1 MLMTSQQSTPTQ
13 RLKSTVMNIIKLL
26 SYCAAYP
33 IVLAL
38 SGCALMGRDAPTL
51 NDLYAAHKLKG
62 SDINEA
68 YQKIGAPDQV
78 EKLPNGLSVAKWD
91 DAYSYTYV
99 SQVNQL
105 SAGPGG
111 STMVTPT
118 EYTSVTNHQCIL
130 SVTFN
135 AQNIVTDV
143 TTQKT
148 DPGACSRIYSGR
160 R

>member
-1 MLMTSQQSTPTQ
+1 
-13 RLKSTVMNIIKLL
+13 MNIVKLL
-26 SYCAAYP
+26 GCCSACS
-33 IVLAL
+33 IFLAL
-38 SGCALMGRDAPTL
+38 SGCALMGSGAPTL
-51 NDLYAAHKLKG
+51 NDLYAEHQLKG
-62 SDINEA
+62 ADISEA
-68 YQKIGAPDQV
+68 YRKIGPPDQV
-78 EKLPNGLSVAKWD
+78 DKLPNGLSVAKWD

-99 SQVNQL
+99 QQVNQL

-118 EYTSVTNHQCIL
+118 DYTSVTNHQCIL

>member
-1 MLMTSQQSTPTQ
+1 
-13 RLKSTVMNIIKLL
+13 MNIIKPLG
-26 SYCAAYP
+26 YCVTCSMAL
-33 IVLAL
+33 VL
-38 SGCALMGRDAPTL
+38 SGCALMGKNAPTL
-51 NDLYAAHKLKG
+51 NDLYAESQLKG
-62 SDINEA
+62 ADINEA
-68 YQKIGAPDQV
+68 YRKIGTPDQV
-78 EKLPNGLSVAKWD
+78 EKLPNGFSVARWD

-99 SQVNQL
+99 SQVNEL

-118 EYTSVTNHQCIL
+118 QYSSVTNHECIL

-148 DPGACSRIYSGR
+148 DPGACSRIYSGHR
-160 R
+160 